1 MGRARCS
8 ARPDRERSDPKILF
22 NVSYPGY
29 PSAKMRREGC
39 FATVLVLEERPQ
51 PPVFRLRIA
60 PRGCFLRIFCRRSRT
75 LRRRENAALDFGAI
89 QASDGTPNGPGTTRA
104 RSAEFQPR
112 RRGPRTDPPASGA
125 RLPLETATAPRRH
138 ADRLVRSCA
147 LTCDIRIG
155 PSENSPALAFSV
167 RPRR

>member
-1 MGRARCS
+1 MQPGALADGRAEQSSPCRHRPPSGQNS
-8 ARPDRERSDPKILF
+8 AAIRAVVANS
-22 NVSYPGY
+22 
-29 PSAKMRREGC
+29 
-39 FATVLVLEERPQ
+39 
-51 PPVFRLRIA
+51 
-60 PRGCFLRIFCRRSRT
+60 SRT